1 MGRVYD
7 GEWAVPALLVDRA
20 ERFAADTAVVSEQG
34 DLTYERVAD
43 RAARVAGFLRTIGIA
58 PGDRVATLLPSTVD
72 YVAAWHGIVW
82 AGAIDVPINVEY
94 KGTFLQHLLRDSG
107 SRALVIDARW
117 AGRLDA
123 IDAPDLEHVV
133 VLGDG
138 RDLEGSRA
146 VHRFADALAA
156 GPVAPARASDT
167 DTTYIMYTSGTTG
180 PAKGVV
186 HNHRSSFHYIQP
198 WATGLEL
205 TPDDVCYSMFPL
217 FHQMG
222 RSACVFAA
230 MWNGIPVV
238 LRDGFSVS
246 GFWDD
251 IRETG
256 ATYMGY
262 FGALLAMLWNQEPSA
277 RDRDHRLSR
286 AFGASAP
293 PELMTPWR
301 DRFGVELIEVYGSTE
316 IGLGSG
322 LGSGPPKQGTMGLPC
337 RHVELRI
344 VDGNDDPVPPHVIGE
359 AVWRPKYRDAIF
371 QGYWNRPEATI
382 EAWRNLWFHSGDA
395 GYVDDEGYFVF
406 VDRLK
411 DTIRRRGENI
421 SSFGVEEAV
430 RNEPGVLECAAFAV
444 PSGLAATEEE
454 VMVAIV
460 AVPGAEPDPAV
471 LFRSLC
477 ESMPRHA
484 VPRYLRFVDELPK
497 TPTLRVQ
504 KAVLREQGVTAST
517 VDREALGIFPPKE

>member
-1 MGRVYD
+1 M
-7 GEWAVPALLVDRA
+7 LVDRA
-20 ERFAADTAVVSEQG
+20 ELLGADPAIVSEQG
-34 DLTYERVAD
+34 NLTYAEVAD
-43 RAARVAGFLRTIGIA
+43 RAARVGGFLRSIGIE
-58 PGDRVATLLPSTVD
+58 PGDRVATLLPSTID
-72 YVAAWHGIVW
+72 YLAAWHGTVW
-82 AGAIDVPINVEY
+82 AGAIEVPVNVEY
-94 KGTFLQHLLRDSG
+94 KGTFLAHLLRDSG
-107 SRALVIDARW
+107 SRALIVDRRW
-117 AGRLDA
+117 AHRLDGL
-123 IDAPDLEHVV
+123 DVPDLEHVV
-133 VLGDG
+133 VLGAGDVP
-138 RDLEGSRA
+138 A
-146 VHRFADALAA
+146 AFHRFADALACEPI
-156 GPVAPARASDT
+156 GPVSARDT
-167 DTTYIMYTSGTTG
+167 DTTYVMYTSGTTG

-198 WATGLEL
+198 WATGLAI
-205 TPDDVCYSMFPL
+205 TPEDVCYSMFPL

-222 RSACVFAA
+222 RSACTFAA

-262 FGALLAMLWNQEPSA
+262 FGAVLAMLWKQEPSL
-277 RDRDHRLSR
+277 RDREHRLTR

-293 PELMTPWR
+293 QELMAGWR

-344 VDGNDDPVPPHVIGE
+344 VDENDDPVPPNVIGE
-359 AVWRPKYRDAIF
+359 AVWRPKYRDSIF
-371 QGYWNRPEATI
+371 QGYWNRPEETI

-395 GYVDDEGYFVF
+395 GYVDREGYFVF
-406 VDRLK
+406 VDRMK

-421 SSFGVEEAV
+421 ASFGVEEAV
-430 RNEPGVLECAAFAV
+430 RNEPGVVECAAFAV
-444 PSGLAATEEE
+444 PSDLAATEEE
-454 VMVAIV
+454 VMVAV
-460 AVPGAEPDPAV
+460 VLARDAEPDPAA

-484 VPRYLRFVDELPK
+484 VPRYLRFMDDLPK

-504 KAVLREQGVTAST
+504 KAVLRQQGVTVDT